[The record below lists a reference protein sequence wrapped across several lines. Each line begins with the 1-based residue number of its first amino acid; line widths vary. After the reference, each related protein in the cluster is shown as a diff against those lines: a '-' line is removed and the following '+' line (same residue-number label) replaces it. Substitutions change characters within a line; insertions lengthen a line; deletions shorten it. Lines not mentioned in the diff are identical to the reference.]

1 MHRDA
6 VINTMR
12 RAMAHEQWA
21 TAIQI
26 AQQWR
31 ENGGRHWSI
40 SLNLAICLLRNR
52 QANTDQLSALATEAL
67 QLSQHHPMARLGCT
81 ELTIGMGLH
90 EQALSLLDSLKGFRL
105 PTPAPWSAV
114 QLRIKALSALGRS
127 EEALAELERWPVHER
142 GLHWQMTAA
151 ERLLQLNAW
160 PEAEAIYRS
169 ILAAQPCQQQAHH
182 NLSLTL
188 LSQQQ
193 WSEGW
198 QEYEWRPANPRREQP
213 GQLPPLPQL
222 EQLSRTT
229 VMVVDE
235 LGIGD
240 QIMLARY
247 LPTLAQACRR
257 LIIQPAQRLSN
268 LLRRSLP
275 DDIEI
280 IEADNVPQH
289 HRNDTS
295 PLVIGFGSLPLLCW
309 EADGFGQLNDPWMLH
324 PDQDRT
330 QHWRQQ
336 LQRISPTKCTVGIG
350 WLGGSS
356 GAEHRERSL
365 SAADLKLFHQHHN
378 ITGVDL
384 QFLPPTWE
392 HLRQERASSLHT
404 LLASPGQNLDET
416 AALIASLDH
425 IITTRQTVAHLA
437 GAIGKSATV
446 LVPKR
451 QEWRYSCSEECW
463 HWYPNTICVHQH
475 VRGDWQP
482 ELNQFIASLN
492 LQQTEQITRKGN

>member
-1 MHRDA
+1 MHRDE

-12 RAMAHEQWA
+12 GAMAYEQWS
-21 TAIQI
+21 TAIQT
-26 AQQWR
+26 AAKWR
-31 ENGGRHWSI
+31 ENGGQDWKI
-40 SLNLAICLLRNR
+40 SLNLAICLQRNR
-52 QANTDQLSALATEAL
+52 QGNTEQLSALAHEAL
-67 QLSQHHPMARLGCT
+67 QLSHHHPLARLGCA
-81 ELTIGMGLH
+81 ELAIGMGLH
-90 EQALSLLDSLKGFRL
+90 EQALSLLDSLKGFKL
-105 PTPAPWSAV
+105 PAPGQWCAV
-114 QLRIKALSALGRS
+114 QLRVQALSALGRC
-127 EEALAELERWPVHER
+127 EEALAELERWPVDER

-169 ILAAQPCQQQAHH
+169 IVAAQPSQPQAHH

-198 QEYEWRPANPRREQP
+198 QEYEWRPGNPRQEQA
-213 GQLPPLPQL
+213 GQLPPLPRL
-222 EQLSRTT
+222 ENLSRTT

-257 LIIQPAQRLSN
+257 LIIQPAQRLSS

-280 IEADNVPQH
+280 IEADNVNQH
-289 HRNDTS
+289 HENNAS

-309 EADGFGQLNDPWMLH
+309 EADGFGQQNDPWMLR

-336 LQRISPTKCTVGIG
+336 LQRISPTKCSVGIG

-356 GAEHRERSL
+356 GAEHRERSMTA
-365 SAADLKLFHQHHN
+365 SDLRMLHQHDK
-378 ITGVDL
+378 IACVDL
-384 QFLPPTWE
+384 QFLPPAWE
-392 HLRQERASSLHT
+392 HLRQERASELHT
-404 LLASPGQNLDET
+404 LLPSPGQNLDDT
-416 AALIASLDH
+416 AALIAALEH
-425 IITTRQTVAHLA
+425 IVTTRQTVAHLA
-437 GAIGKSATV
+437 GAMGKRATI

-451 QEWRYSCSEECW
+451 KEWRYSHSEECW
-463 HWYPNTICVHQH
+463 NWHPSAICLHQH
-475 VRGDWQP
+475 VRGSWQT
-482 ELNQFIASLN
+482 ELNRFITSLR
-492 LQQTEQITRKGN
+492 LQQTE

>member
-31 ENGGRHWSI
+31 ENGGRDWSI

-105 PTPAPWSAV
+105 PTPGPWSAV

-142 GLHWQMTAA
+142 GLQWQMTAA

-198 QEYEWRPANPRREQP
+198 QEY
-213 GQLPPLPQL
+213 
-222 EQLSRTT
+222 
-229 VMVVDE
+229 
-235 LGIGD
+235 
-240 QIMLARY
+240 

-275 DDIEI
+275 NDIEI

-289 HRNDTS
+289 HGNDTS

-309 EADGFGQLNDPWMLH
+309 EADGFGQRNDPWMLH

-365 SAADLKLFHQHHN
+365 SAADLKLFHQHDN

-392 HLRQERASSLHT
+392 HLRQERANGLQT
-404 LLASPGQNLDET
+404 LMPSPGQNLDET
-416 AALIASLDH
+416 AALIAALDH

-437 GAIGKSATV
+437 GAIGKNATV